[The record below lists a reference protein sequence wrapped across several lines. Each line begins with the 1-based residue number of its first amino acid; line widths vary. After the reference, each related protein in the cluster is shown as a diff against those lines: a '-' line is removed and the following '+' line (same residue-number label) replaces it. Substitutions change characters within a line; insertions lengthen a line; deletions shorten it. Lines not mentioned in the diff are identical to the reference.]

1 VTFIEKAFQATVDAV
16 HPLRCGLCGLSAES
30 AICKSCLAEL
40 QPLQAPRL
48 EFSHS
53 EPLQL
58 VCSIYR
64 YEGRATQ
71 AVQRLKYERV
81 TSLADPIAEL
91 LLKAYQD
98 QNLPSFD
105 AIIPVPIHWRRR
117 FMRGFNQA
125 ELLARSLPGSA
136 TEGLVRVRATRPQ
149 VGLSLEDRRHN
160 LDGAFEANASVKG
173 KMLLLV
179 DDVYTSG
186 STARACGA
194 ALKKAGAAYVAMLT
208 FASGRDLTAP

>member
-1 VTFIEKAFQATVDAV
+1 MTFLEKAFQATVDAI
-16 HPLRCGLCGLSAES
+16 HPLRCGLCGLCADC
-30 AICKSCLAEL
+30 AICERCRGEFR
-40 QPLQAPRL
+40 PLDSPRL
-48 EFSHS
+48 EFPPS

-58 VCSIYR
+58 VTSIFR

-81 TSLADPIAEL
+81 TGLADPMADLLQNALYEL
-91 LLKAYQD
+91 K
-98 QNLPSFD
+98 LPPFD

-125 ELLARSLPGSA
+125 ELLARSLPGSPS
-136 TEGLVRVRATRPQ
+136 EGLVRVRSTRPQ
-149 VGLSLEDRRHN
+149 VGLSIDERRTN
-160 LDGAFEANASVKG
+160 LNGAFEANSSVKG
-173 KMLLLV
+173 KVLLLV

-194 ALKKAGAAYVAMLT
+194 ALKKAGAAYVGMLT
-208 FASGRDLTAP
+208 FASGRDLSVP